1 MSIAEVYIIKYEVK
15 DGRRISDKF
24 KFPNIAIRNNYILL
38 NPEFGE
44 MVLEENDPSSCVKDE
59 LK

>member
-1 MSIAEVYIIKYEVK
+1 MSTAEVYIIKYEVK
-15 DGRRISDKF
+15 DGRRISDKL

-38 NPEFGE
+38 SPEFGE
-44 MVLEENDPSSCVKDE
+44 TVLEENDPSSCVKDE